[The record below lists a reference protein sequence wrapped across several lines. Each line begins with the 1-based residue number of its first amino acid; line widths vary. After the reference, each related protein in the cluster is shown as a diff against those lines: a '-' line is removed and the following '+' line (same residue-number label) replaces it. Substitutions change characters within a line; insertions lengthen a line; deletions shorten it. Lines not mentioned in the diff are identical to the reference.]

1 MKTLYLNPEIYSR
14 ISDPAVNKDKAA
26 QRKQRQTVKVTIPLM
41 KAIVSLKKV
50 EAEIKKKTSP
60 DTFDKLKSILPQ
72 LHQSFRVLNASF
84 TGIQRKRRE
93 DVCSSLERHFK
104 QFSQSDSFEQYL
116 FEEPAIKRIRAEM
129 KNSDNNKQR
138 PQFSSYPSKNWSSS
152 QKTPKGATLQGH
164 QHLQQTATQDIST
177 TKQEKGLLKQV
188 NLNIDISELH
198 IKADKF
204 QGGNLRN
211 NFLSLD
217 KNYIRY
223 INFKYCTAKFYRKH
237 SY

>member
-50 EAEIKKKTSP
+50 ETEIKKKTSP

-84 TGIQRKRRE
+84 TDIQRKRRE

-138 PQFSSYPSKNWSSS
+138 PQFSSYPSKNWPSS
-152 QKTPKGATLQGH
+152 QKTQRGPHYKGTNIYNKQ
-164 QHLQQTATQDIST
+164 QHKTYQPQN
-177 TKQEKGLLKQV
+177 KKKG
-188 NLNIDISELH
+188 
-198 IKADKF
+198 
-204 QGGNLRN
+204 
-211 NFLSLD
+211 
-217 KNYIRY
+217 Y
-223 INFKYCTAKFYRKH
+223 
-237 SY
+237 